1 MEAENHYRS
10 VNICCIPSNSFCR
23 LCVDDANVRHRNL
36 LGVKSRV
43 LQQIRELLMQADQTM
58 KAVTVSYFQ
67 QQHTLTAPCPV
78 QFQVGV
84 MLG

>member
-1 MEAENHYRS
+1 MEDDSAVKAMEAEAHYRS
-10 VNICCIPSNSFCR
+10 
-23 LCVDDANVRHRNL
+23 CVDEANDRHRNL
-36 LGVKSRV
+36 LNVKATI

-78 QFQVGV
+78 QFQVGIV
-84 MLG
+84 LG